1 MNSEILTEFWKL
13 HNGKIVGTLVGLLF
27 GVFIILFGFFY
38 TIFVMVCMVS
48 GYVIGK
54 RIDEKENIMDI
65 LDRILPPGY
74 YR

>member
-54 RIDEKENIMDI
+54 RIDEKENIMAR

>member
-13 HNGKIVGTLVGLLF
+13 HSGKIVGTLVGLLF